1 MMLILNEEKY
11 AKDVVTGQRDDV
23 KSIKKK
29 IELITRYNY
38 HVLNKKSDKNYESTV
53 KWLEK
58 HHNIFNEQNYANLIT
73 EYVKRASKK
82 PFYRIDAIKI
92 TKNEM
97 EIIRGQNNLRHE
109 KVLFVLLCMAKMQK
123 IAHGYDNGLV
133 AYTMTDLFKMARVSV
148 PVDQREEILHDLL
161 SLGLI
166 GIPMK
171 NDTRCL
177 FVNFMEET
185 EKDVALVL
193 DERDCAELAY
203 AYLYHI
209 GQAKIKRCSSCGKLI
224 KQAEKYGGVCVECQ
238 QKVDDPRV
246 RLVWCVDCGEE
257 FQVSINVANKDR
269 CDNCQSIKNKE
280 DTKNRVRKYRQSV
293 FM

>member
-1 MMLILNEEKY
+1 MLILNEEKY
-11 AKDVVTGQRDDV
+11 AKDVLTGQRDDV

-38 HVLNKKSDKNYESTV
+38 HVLNKKSDESYESTV
-53 KWLEK
+53 KWLER

-73 EYVKRASKK
+73 DYVKRASKK
-82 PFYRIDAIKI
+82 PFYHIDSIKI

-97 EIIRGQNNLRHE
+97 DIVRGQNNLRHE

-177 FVNFMEET
+177 FVNFIEES
-185 EKDVALVL
+185 EEDVDLVL
-193 DERDCAELAY
+193 DERDCTELAY
-203 AYLYHI
+203 AYLYYT
-209 GQAKIKRCSSCGKLI
+209 GKAKIKRCSSCGKLI
-224 KQAEKYGGVCVECQ
+224 KQAEKYGNVCVECQ
-238 QKVDDPRV
+238 QKSADPRI
-246 RLVWCVDCGEE
+246 RYMWCVDCGAE
-257 FQVSINVANKDR
+257 FQVNYMNTKKCR
-269 CDNCQSIKNKE
+269 CDECQKKLNIRL
-280 DTKNRVRKYRQSV
+280 NRERQKRWYDAHSKT
-293 FM
+293 